1 MSSAQVS
8 PAASQTTLSMP
19 SQLLLSHIA
28 AASHTT
34 APPPPVVATAQSV
47 ADYDQ
52 CSQNSTLSP
61 RSQEAG
67 SSPSPPVA
75 LLIAAS
81 SPTHSQATTGSPHSV
96 YAANH
101 SPSQGSDRD
110 LSASDNPQQQHN
122 LHHHHHQQQPQ
133 QQQITANMPLL
144 VAPMPMAGPPITAP
158 GPPTGLASSP
168 ASRLYIEAFPTHPS
182 LPPAHHVSAYPLP
195 RLPLTAI
202 MPGHGSIT
210 ATAPASV
217 SSSPS
222 NTTNTTTNSN
232 SNTTT
237 TASTTTTT
245 TTTLQCQ
252 PKKSFCI
259 DALLAKNQSADNR
272 PTSIG
277 IINGDRDIIVDDRL
291 AALHYASSRDHVD
304 LQNAAAHHAFV
315 TAQAQAAAAA
325 HAAAADHEEMQLI
338 RDSREYD
345 SPSPDGMSRS
355 ESPTSSHR
363 SSPPISPGCE
373 DQLQPHSGSHHS
385 HSSSHMLRMPGDLHD
400 EFKKPIV
407 PPHSPIRPQD
417 FPLYAGG
424 HPYQLLAQGGSAFHR
439 PLDPSGKP
447 IPLPMGHNF
456 MPSQLQFEF
465 LARAGML
472 HHRIPELAA
481 YPHHAILGKTRRPRT
496 AFTSQQLLELE
507 KQFKQNKYLSR
518 PKRFEVASGLML
530 SETQVKIWFQNRR
543 MKWKRSKKAQQEAK
557 ERAKAQQQQSQ
568 QQQQQQQQQQ
578 SASSAS

>member
-8 PAASQTTLSMP
+8 QQPPQSQPTP
-19 SQLLLSHIA
+19 HISQLLISHIA
-28 AASHTT
+28 AQSQPKIQRA
-34 APPPPVVATAQSV
+34 AQIQRATPDNDQS
-47 ADYDQ
+47 
-52 CSQNSTLSP
+52 NSNNSSP
-61 RSQEAG
+61 RSSPVEA
-67 SSPSPPVA
+67 
-75 LLIAAS
+75 AAVS
-81 SPTHSQATTGSPHSV
+81 AAAPSPTHSTATTGSPHSA
-96 YAANH
+96 YAPTH
-101 SPSQGSDRD
+101 SPEV
-110 LSASDNPQQQHN
+110 PQQSSQ
-122 LHHHHHQQQPQ
+122 
-133 QQQITANMPLL
+133 MPLL
-144 VAPMPMAGPPITAP
+144 VAPIPLGCQPTVAAPP
-158 GPPTGLASSP
+158 PPPPPPQPHPHA
-168 ASRLYIEAFPTHPS
+168 RLYVESNF
-182 LPPAHHVSAYPLP
+182 PAHHMPHPAGYPLP
-195 RLPLTAI
+195 RLPLAAV
-202 MPGHGSIT
+202 MLP
-210 ATAPASV
+210 ANAPAPGPPAVQTIPV
-217 SSSPS
+217 SSCSPPS
-222 NTTNTTTNSN
+222 ATTT
-232 SNTTT
+232 
-237 TASTTTTT
+237 
-245 TTTLQCQ
+245 Q

-259 DALLAKNQSADNR
+259 DALLAKSQHQHQPSPAADM
-272 PTSIG
+272 
-277 IINGDRDIIVDDRL
+277 IVDDHRL
-291 AALHYASSRDHVD
+291 AALHYARDQAE
-304 LQNAAAHHAFV
+304 LNHAFV
-315 TAQAQAAAAA
+315 AASNAAAAA
-325 HAAAADHEEMQLI
+325 AAAGISDHEALQRI

-355 ESPTSSHR
+355 ESPSSSHR

-373 DQLQPHSGSHHS
+373 DQQPMPAHH
-385 HSSSHMLRMPGDLHD
+385 HPHPQHLGMRMSDFHD
-400 EFKKPIV
+400 EFKKPV

-447 IPLPMGHNF
+447 IPIPMGQHF

-557 ERAKAQQQQSQ
+557 ERAKAQQSQQQQSQ
-568 QQQQQQQQQQ
+568 QSQSSS

>member
-8 PAASQTTLSMP
+8 QQPPPPLTPNNTSSMP
-19 SQLLLSHIA
+19 SQLLLSHIHQHH
-28 AASHTT
+28 SNSLHHQLTH
-34 APPPPVVATAQSV
+34 PRSSPPVQPSQ
-47 ADYDQ
+47 DYDQ
-52 CSQNSTLSP
+52 ASNHSTLSP
-61 RSQEAG
+61 RSQAT
-67 SSPSPPVA
+67 PSPP
-75 LLIAAS
+75 AAGG
-81 SPTHSQATTGSPHSV
+81 SPTHSTATTGSPHSA
-96 YAANH
+96 YAPGL
-101 SPSQGSDRD
+101 SPGGSG
-110 LSASDNPQQQHN
+110 STQDNTTTDSSH
-122 LHHHHHQQQPQ
+122 LGQPV
-133 QQQITANMPLL
+133 MPLL
-144 VAPMPMAGPPITAP
+144 VTPMPVGAAPP
-158 GPPTGLASSP
+158 PPP
-168 ASRLYIEAFPTHPS
+168 PHPRLYVDGFP
-182 LPPAHHVSAYPLP
+182 PPPPPPHHVPHPHPALGAYPLP
-195 RLPLTAI
+195 RLPMAAVMMPASAPPVGVQPPNISPQPASNHLSHSGAPLTA
-202 MPGHGSIT
+202 
-210 ATAPASV
+210 
-217 SSSPS
+217 
-222 NTTNTTTNSN
+222 
-232 SNTTT
+232 
-237 TASTTTTT
+237 
-245 TTTLQCQ
+245 TTLLPPSQSQ

-259 DALLAKNQSADNR
+259 DALLAKSQHQATGE
-272 PTSIG
+272 PQP
-277 IINGDRDIIVDDRL
+277 IIVDDRL
-291 AALHYASSRDHVD
+291 AALHYARDQAELNHAFVAAS
-304 LQNAAAHHAFV
+304 NAAAA
-315 TAQAQAAAAA
+315 AQAAASVAGGISEQEA
-325 HAAAADHEEMQLI
+325 LQRI
-338 RDSREYD
+338 RESREYD

-355 ESPTSSHR
+355 ESPSSSHR

-373 DQLQPHSGSHHS
+373 DQQPQGGMHPQHLSMRIS
-385 HSSSHMLRMPGDLHD
+385 DLHD
-400 EFKKPIV
+400 EFKKPV

-557 ERAKAQQQQSQ
+557 ERAKAQQQQ
-568 QQQQQQQQQQ
+568 QQQQ
-578 SASSAS
+578 STAS